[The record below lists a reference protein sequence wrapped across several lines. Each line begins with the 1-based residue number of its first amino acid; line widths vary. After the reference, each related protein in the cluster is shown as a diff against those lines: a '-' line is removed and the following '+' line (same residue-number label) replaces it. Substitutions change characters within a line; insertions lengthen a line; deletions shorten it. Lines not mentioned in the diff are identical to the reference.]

1 MATST
6 GLRLVSLT
14 AGLVAIAATSAR
26 VIATPPQSPPAPVM
40 QLTPITPIV
49 LDFSASPDG
58 GVSAG
63 SFNNFGFTLAL
74 REPLRTRS
82 IVRDRQTSADVV
94 ATYDYADC
102 TRGQEALLERAVR
115 QLPRGDAAFVDYVD
129 LELRPFPQ
137 QDLVWDGGVCYGF
150 RTADSQW
157 HWRLTVTP
165 LAPDAA
171 RDRVLARVWIKE
183 ANVDA
188 LKFVFSKT
196 VPRHFVRT
204 VTVATLPRR

>member
-6 GLRLVSLT
+6 GLRLVSCV
-14 AGLVAIAATSAR
+14 AGLVAIAATS
-26 VIATPPQSPPAPVM
+26 VGVVATPRQNPPNPVM
-40 QLTPITPIV
+40 KLTPVTPIV
-49 LDFSASPDG
+49 LDFSTSPDG

-63 SFNNFGFTLAL
+63 SFNNFGFTLSL
-74 REPLRTRS
+74 REPMRKLA
-82 IVRDRQTSADVV
+82 IERDRQQYKDVA

-102 TRGQEALLERAVR
+102 TMGQESLLERAVR
-115 QLPRGDAAFVDYVD
+115 ELPRGDAAFVDYVD

-137 QDLVWDGGVCYGF
+137 KDLSWDGGVCYGF
-150 RTADSQW
+150 RNAGGGW
-157 HWRLTVTP
+157 HWRLALTP
-165 LAPDAA
+165 LTQDAA

-196 VPRHFVRT
+196 IPRHFVRT
-204 VTVATLPRR
+204 VTVATLPRG